1 VPNLINS
8 TLEQAQTAAL
18 PGEFKLNPQYVFSDA
33 YPANKIFDQDPQPA
47 TQAPRGSTITVKI
60 SRGPQLVTIPN
71 LVGKPTAEA
80 KSQLESLGFKV
91 TVVEQGSKTV
101 PAGAVIG
108 TDPSG
113 QVQNGSEVTL
123 LASVGDQVQVPDVR
137 GVPYQQG
144 LTQLEN
150 AGLVV
155 GSNVPQS
162 CATIQAQDSS
172 FNCSAF
178 PNGGIVSA
186 TLQFNSWVPRGS
198 TINTV
203 YYDASLQ

>member
-1 VPNLINS
+1 MD
-8 TLEQAQTAAL
+8 QAQTAAL
-18 PGEFKLNPQYVFSDA
+18 PGEFKLDQQQVYSDVF
-33 YPANKIFDQDPQPA
+33 PAGKIFDQDPAPA
-47 TQAPRGSTITVKI
+47 TQAPRGSTIKVKV
-60 SRGPQLVTIPN
+60 SLGKQFVTIPN
-71 LVGKPTAEA
+71 LTGQPVAQA
-80 KSQLESLGFKV
+80 KGQLEDMGLNV

-113 QVQNGSEVTL
+113 QVQNGSAVTL
-123 LASVGDQVQVPDVR
+123 YASVGDQVQVPDVR

-155 GSNVPQS
+155 NSATPQS
-162 CATIQAQDSS
+162 CATIQAQDSK

-198 TINTV
+198 SIDV
-203 YYDASLQ
+203 AYYNASAP